1 MPNRLA
7 YVKSVGQP
15 AMLSDMKAETERLT
29 RAAKRVARHD
39 AEREELHAAILAA
52 LAAGMRQVEIV
63 RITGYTRERVRQI
76 ARDANS

>member
-1 MPNRLA
+1 
-7 YVKSVGQP
+7 
-15 AMLSDMKAETERLT
+15 MLSDMKAETERLT